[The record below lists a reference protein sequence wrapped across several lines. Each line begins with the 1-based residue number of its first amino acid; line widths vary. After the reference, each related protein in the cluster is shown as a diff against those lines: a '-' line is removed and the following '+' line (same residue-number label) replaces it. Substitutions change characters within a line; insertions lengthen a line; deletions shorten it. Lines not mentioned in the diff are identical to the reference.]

1 MLLHETTGAVLSD
14 NRVTNREITKTLQ
27 NLAKLN
33 YSDMKQ
39 HPRELGSVDEM
50 FQNIYRICEL
60 DKMSAFFV
68 TSLS

>member
-1 MLLHETTGAVLSD
+1 MYNTTLTTGAVLSD
-14 NRVTNREITKTLQ
+14 NRATNREITKTLQ

-50 FQNIYRICEL
+50 FQNTEACI
-60 DKMSAFFV
+60 
-68 TSLS
+68 